1 MKDTKVKI
9 QNNKTYYPG
18 INHIIYDE
26 MELDEYIWLIHSYID
41 NIIDDI
47 FFPAFSGKKVYH
59 TVGDWKSIATTSYTN
74 TLSSHSTIKMV

>member
-41 NIIDDI
+41 SIIDDI
-47 FFPAFSGKKVYH
+47 FFPIFA
-59 TVGDWKSIATTSYTN
+59 SYTN